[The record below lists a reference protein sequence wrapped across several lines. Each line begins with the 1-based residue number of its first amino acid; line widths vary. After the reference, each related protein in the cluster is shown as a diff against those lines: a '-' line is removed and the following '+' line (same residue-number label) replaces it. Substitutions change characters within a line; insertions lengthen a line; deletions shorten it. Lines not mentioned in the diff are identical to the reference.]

1 MDVLSILAIGTLCIA
16 CFYIEAKVGQATKS
30 GETIE
35 LPQMNP
41 ITMIQERAQE
51 RREKKKAEE
60 EKAVIDTVLHNID
73 VYDGTGIGQ
82 RDIPR

>member
-16 CFYIEAKVGQATKS
+16 CFYVGAKVGQTIKN
-30 GETIE
+30 GETVE

-41 ITMIQERAQE
+41 ITTIQERVQE
-51 RREKKKAEE
+51 RREKKKEME
-60 EKAVIDTVLHNID
+60 EKAVIETLLHNID

-82 RDIPR
+82 KDIPR

>member
-16 CFYIEAKVGQATKS
+16 CFYIGAKVGQATKN

-35 LPQMNP
+35 LPKMNP
-41 ITMIQERAQE
+41 ITTIQERAQE